1 MKTKL
6 ATLTLAALLSA
17 AGTTAALAHEDY
29 SEGASL
35 HWLTHVAQATSQPT
49 ANQSA
54 PFGYAV
60 AGPADR
66 SVAID
71 SGTRYLNVTRLETV
85 QINAGGKSV
94 TWKFDTLGTQSFPLS
109 QVVPGL
115 DGVTVYIAENPSYQ
129 GG

>member
-6 ATLTLAALLSA
+6 ATLTLAALLGT
-17 AGTTAALAHEDY
+17 AGATAFAHEDY
-29 SEGASL
+29 SEGAMYHNLS
-35 HWLTHVAQATSQPT
+35 HITAGTGQSA

-60 AGPADR
+60 SGEPDR
-66 SVAID
+66 HVTLDNGA
-71 SGTRYLNVTRLETV
+71 RYLNVTRLET
-85 QINAGGKSV
+85 IMIHAGGKSV
-94 TWKFDTLGTQSFPLS
+94 TWKFDTLGTQAFPLS

-115 DGVTVYIAENPSYQ
+115 EGVTAYVAENPAYQ